1 MKTRQLVM
9 PPGAFRLVLACT
21 VFGGHLLPVSLG
33 AAAVDLF
40 FALSGYWIY
49 RMWHAEYASL
59 DRAYVTFLISRIWR
73 LLPVFYA
80 TVAVAALCIHP
91 LGILAFPLPIGWS
104 WASINFYVSH
114 LVLLGYAQLLGGPN
128 VLIPTVWSLDVEL
141 QFYLIAPLVI
151 WLLDRTVHRSNGR
164 VALYLLAAAG
174 LAYLFGSLKDWPA
187 KATLPLYFGFFL
199 AGMVTA
205 RHAWQPTRMQAHAS
219 LGCAALLLF
228 GCIALPHAREL
239 FLWGSFTGPLTR
251 YTLQANG
258 LVALLMIPYAMATV
272 RQLGTRRDRAM
283 GNLSYEVYLVH
294 GAALTIFLQHF
305 EHLSRLARL
314 PWMALTVLIVAVL
327 CGFIY
332 QYVDEPCERLRRAYV
347 KAQRQP
353 AASAASAIVGTS
365 GSVG

>member
-9 PPGAFRLVLACT
+9 PPGAFRLALACT

-59 DRAYVTFLISRIWR
+59 ERAYLTFLISRVWR

-80 TVAVAALCIHP
+80 TIALAALCVYP
-91 LGILAFPLPIGWS
+91 LGILTFPLPADWS
-104 WASINFYVSH
+104 WPSLNFYVSH
-114 LVLLGYAQLLGGPN
+114 LILLGYAQLLGGPN

-151 WLLDRTVHRSNGR
+151 WLLDRTTHRSNARR
-164 VALYLLAAAG
+164 VLYLLTACG
-174 LAYLFGSLKDWPA
+174 LAYLFGSLEDWPA

-199 AGMVTA
+199 FGMLAA
-205 RHAWQPTRMQAHAS
+205 RHAWQPSRTQAHAS

-258 LVALLMIPYAMATV
+258 LVALLLIPYAMATV
-272 RQLGTRRDRAM
+272 RQPGTPRDRAL

-294 GAALTIFLQHF
+294 GAALTVFLQHF
-305 EHLSRLARL
+305 EHLSRLARM
-314 PWMALTVLIVAVL
+314 PWMALTVLVVGVL
-327 CGFIY
+327 CWLIY
-332 QYVDEPCERLRRAYV
+332 RYVDEPSERLRRAFV
-347 KAQRQP
+347 KVQLRR
-353 AASAASAIVGTS
+353 SATAPSATAGTS